1 VKSEIL
7 SRTRQ
12 QRRSL
17 SKRPKQPGHPVIR
30 QRPGKF
36 LVLFG
41 AYFLVGYALLMTPW
55 LNPAVITFSR
65 VLVQTSGT
73 LIHLCGGYA
82 YTNGTILRD
91 PSTGLAIEMRDGC
104 NGVSVT
110 ILLCSA
116 LLAFRAS
123 WTQKAKGLLIG
134 CIAIQSVNLLR
145 FITLFYLHQYN
156 RAWFD
161 FAHEY
166 LWESLIMLD
175 AFAVFWLWVQLV
187 LSATAVRDVHA

>member
-1 VKSEIL
+1 MI
-7 SRTRQ
+7 
-12 QRRSL
+12 
-17 SKRPKQPGHPVIR
+17 G
-30 QRPGKF
+30 QRPGRF

-41 AYFLVGYALLMTPW
+41 AYFLIGYALLMTPW
-55 LNPAVITFSR
+55 LNPAVIKFSR

-91 PSTGLAIEMRDGC
+91 RSTGLAIEMKDGC

-145 FITLFYLHQYN
+145 FITLFYLRQYN
-156 RAWFD
+156 HAWFD

-175 AFAVFWLWVQLV
+175 AFAVFWLWVQFV
-187 LSATAVRDVHA
+187 FRAVAVPDVHA